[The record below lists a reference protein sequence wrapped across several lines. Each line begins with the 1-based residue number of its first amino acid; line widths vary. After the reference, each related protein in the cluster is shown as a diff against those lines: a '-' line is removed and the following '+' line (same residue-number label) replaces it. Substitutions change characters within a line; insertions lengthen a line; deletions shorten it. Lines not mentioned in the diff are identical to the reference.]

1 MIKKFI
7 LLIAALVSAVGPAS
21 SQTMKEVKK
30 YNKEIQKQAEQKA
43 KELLKEG
50 YKCEGLD
57 DMVKLLGEHIH
68 KVRFGYQELVGN
80 GNASSISLARKEA
93 MANALSDYSTLL
105 ASSVAGG
112 ITTNEADLNGR
123 LVEDIVSE
131 FKTNVTSLMK
141 GEVQESLVLKREGKK
156 HYEFQIFYIV
166 DHETAHA
173 LHMRAL
179 NMALD
184 ELELTEKYAS
194 KASTWLE

>member
-7 LLIAALVSAVGPAS
+7 LLIAALVIAVGPAS

-112 ITTNEADLNGR
+112 ITTN
-123 LVEDIVSE
+123 
-131 FKTNVTSLMK
+131 
-141 GEVQESLVLKREGKK
+141 
-156 HYEFQIFYIV
+156 
-166 DHETAHA
+166 
-173 LHMRAL
+173 
-179 NMALD
+179 
-184 ELELTEKYAS
+184 
-194 KASTWLE
+194 